1 MKCERCGKGTEGFEL
16 HDFCAVCG
24 KNLCEGCMEKGCC
37 GNVPA
42 SSGMEEAEEAEAAE
56 QLQEEEAEQLKDA
69 DFATD
74 SGLPNVEGQQGE
86 IGQ

>member
-1 MKCERCGKGTEGFEL
+1 MKCERCGRGTAGFEL
-16 HDFCAVCG
+16 HDFCAECG
-24 KNLCEGCMEKGCC
+24 KNLC

-42 SSGMEEAEEAEAAE
+42 KSGMEEAEEAEAAE
-56 QLQEEEAEQLKDA
+56 QLQEEEAEQLKET